1 MPPALKAVLRNVLT
15 SYFGAKM
22 KGWIF
27 LLLAA
32 MVPALFTLSCGEKE
46 ADEETLLLYAGAA
59 GLYREGRFSETAAAL
74 SEVKQFFPAVLL
86 RGKAE
91 FLSGSDEAAERS
103 LRRALALKPGSAD
116 AALSLARLLRE
127 KGRAAEAEAL
137 VEGVLGEDPQN
148 IRALRLGADLARDKG
163 PAGEADALV
172 FLNRAAEASFEA
184 ALVFL
189 DRARFRWEG
198 GKGEEALEDLKRART
213 LLPGDV
219 PLVKSIE
226 KLESVILEVLR

>member
-1 MPPALKAVLRNVLT
+1 MKERLVLLPV
-15 SYFGAKM
+15 
-22 KGWIF
+22 

-32 MVPALFTLSCGEKE
+32 AFPVIFVLSCAGKE
-46 ADEETLLLYAGAA
+46 ADEETLLLYARAA
-59 GLYREGRFSETAAAL
+59 GLYREGRFSEAAAAL
-74 SEVKQFFPAVLL
+74 SDTGQFFPALLL

-91 FLSGSDEAAERS
+91 FLSGNDEAAEKS
-103 LRRALALKPGSAD
+103 LRRALSLKPGSAG
-116 AALSLARLLRE
+116 AALALARLLRE
-127 KGRAAEAEAL
+127 QGRAGEAETL

-163 PAGEADALV
+163 PAGEADAVV
-172 FLNRAAEASFEA
+172 FLNRAAEASFET

-198 GKGEEALEDLKRART
+198 GKGEEALEDLQRARS
-213 LLPGDV
+213 LLPEDV

-226 KLESVILEVLR
+226 KLENVILEVLR

>member
-1 MPPALKAVLRNVLT
+1 
-15 SYFGAKM
+15 M
-22 KGWIF
+22 KRKIF
-27 LLLAA
+27 LILAA
-32 MVPALFTLSCGEKE
+32 VVPALLALSCGDRKP
-46 ADEETLLLYAGAA
+46 DEETLLLYTGAA

-74 SEVKQFFPAVLL
+74 SEIKQFFPAVLL
-86 RGKAE
+86 KGKAE
-91 FLSGSDEAAERS
+91 FLSGDDEAAETS

-127 KGRAAEAEAL
+127 KDRAAEAEAL

-163 PAGEADALV
+163 PAGDADASV
-172 FLNRAAEASFEA
+172 FLNRAAEASFES

-198 GKGEEALEDLKRART
+198 GKGEEALEDLKRARA
-213 LLPGDV
+213 LLPEDV

-226 KLESVILEVLR
+226 KLENVILEVLR

>member
-1 MPPALKAVLRNVLT
+1 
-15 SYFGAKM
+15 M
-22 KGWIF
+22 KGRF
-27 LLLAA
+27 LLLLAA
-32 MVPALFTLSCGEKE
+32 AFPALFILSCAAKE
-46 ADEETLLLYAGAA
+46 ADEETLLLYARAA
-59 GLYREGRFSETAAAL
+59 GLYREGRFSEAAAAL
-74 SEVKQFFPAVLL
+74 SDTKQFFPALLL

-91 FLSGSDEAAERS
+91 YLAGNDEAAEKT
-103 LRRALALKPGSAD
+103 LRRAMALKPGSAD

-127 KGRAAEAEAL
+127 QGRAADAEAL

-163 PAGEADALV
+163 PAGDADASA
-172 FLNRAAEASFEA
+172 FLNRAAEASFET

-198 GKGEEALEDLKRART
+198 GKGAEALEDLQRARA
-213 LLPGDV
+213 LLPGDL

-226 KLESVILEVLR
+226 KLESLILEVLP

>member
-1 MPPALKAVLRNVLT
+1 MNGR
-15 SYFGAKM
+15 F
-22 KGWIF
+22 F

-32 MVPALFTLSCGEKE
+32 ALPAFFMLSCAGKE
-46 ADEETLLLYAGAA
+46 TDEAVLLFYTRAA
-59 GLYREGRFSETAAAL
+59 GLYREGRFSEAAAL
-74 SEVKQFFPAVLL
+74 LSDTKQFFPALLL

-91 FLSGSDEAAERS
+91 FLSGNNEAAEKS

-127 KGRAAEAEAL
+127 QDRAGEAETL

-148 IRALRLGADLARDKG
+148 IRALRLGADLAREKG
-163 PAGEADALV
+163 PAGEADAAV
-172 FLNRAAEASFEA
+172 FLNRAAEASFET

-189 DRARFRWEG
+189 DRARLRWAG
-198 GKGEEALEDLKRART
+198 GKGEEALEDLKRARV
-213 LLPGDV
+213 LLPGDI

>member
-1 MPPALKAVLRNVLT
+1 MEGK
-15 SYFGAKM
+15 F
-22 KGWIF
+22 F
-27 LLLAA
+27 LFLAA
-32 MVPALFTLSCGEKE
+32 AFTALFILSCAAKE
-46 ADEETLLLYAGAA
+46 ADEETLLLYARAS
-59 GLYREGRFSETAAAL
+59 GLYREGRFSEAAAAL
-74 SEVKQFFPAVLL
+74 SALSNKKQFFPALLL

-91 FLSGSDEAAERS
+91 YLSGNDEAAEKN

-127 KGRAAEAEAL
+127 QGRAGEAETL
-137 VEGVLGEDPQN
+137 VEEVLGEDPQN

-163 PAGEADALV
+163 PAGEADASV
-172 FLNRAAEASFEA
+172 FLNRAAEASSET

-189 DRARFRWEG
+189 DRARFRWAG
-198 GKGEEALEDLKRART
+198 GNGAEALEDLQRARA

-226 KLESVILEVLR
+226 KLESVIMEVLR